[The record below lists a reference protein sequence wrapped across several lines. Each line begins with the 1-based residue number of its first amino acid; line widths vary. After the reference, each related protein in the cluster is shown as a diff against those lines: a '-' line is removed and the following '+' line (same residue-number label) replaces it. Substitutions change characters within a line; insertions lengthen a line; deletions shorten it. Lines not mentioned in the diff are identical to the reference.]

1 MVMVV
6 LESRLVR
13 TYKIGLAIVSGLLAN
28 PAHAAGGASPSIGG
42 HNVYYGDLHSH
53 TSLSDG
59 SGTPD
64 QAFTHARDAGKLDFF
79 GVSEHDYWPEDMTD
93 QKWNTLKDAANTH
106 NQDGTFVAFW
116 GFEWTSDVPPD
127 GLGLGHFTVVNSE
140 DYCNST
146 KEPTR
151 TLNQFVTW
159 LSTRDAV
166 AIFNHPGQ
174 YNTTFD
180 EFIFDHTDNIV
191 GMELWNRSQD
201 YYSKTGF
208 HGDGYFDEALRE
220 GWRIGAAGGQDNH
233 GTDWGTKNEW
243 RIAVLA
249 PKKTRASIF
258 EALKARRFYSSRDKN
273 LALSFICNGSQMG
286 SSVGAG
292 TLACEIEAFDG
303 DNESFASIE
312 LLRNGS
318 VIETWTPN
326 DTHPTMTS
334 SVAGS
339 VGDYFYVRVYQS
351 NDWTAISSPIWVTS
365 AESRG
370 AGGDGGPKKND
381 PKCPRRSDD
390 VRWETR
396 RLG

>member
-1 MVMVV
+1 MVV

-208 HGDGYFDEALRE
+208 HALTMQARCPMS
-220 GWRIGAAGGQDNH
+220 GPGRPASLQGVAAAA
-233 GTDWGTKNEW
+233 TPMPSSMPAT
-243 RIAVLA
+243 ASPA
-249 PKKTRASIF
+249 PP
-258 EALKARRFYSSRDKN
+258 SS
-273 LALSFICNGSQMG
+273 
-286 SSVGAG
+286 
-292 TLACEIEAFDG
+292 T
-303 DNESFASIE
+303 
-312 LLRNGS
+312 
-318 VIETWTPN
+318 
-326 DTHPTMTS
+326 
-334 SVAGS
+334 
-339 VGDYFYVRVYQS
+339 
-351 NDWTAISSPIWVTS
+351 
-365 AESRG
+365 
-370 AGGDGGPKKND
+370 
-381 PKCPRRSDD
+381 
-390 VRWETR
+390 TR
-396 RLG
+396 RPGTTEARVAAPPPSTAAARPIRTPA